1 MISKRWNNALIKSL
15 LPKNDLK
22 AFATKDNL
30 KAMEKR
36 LKKEIVEDVVYYL
49 QENILPLLNEYGKR
63 LDRLEKRVGG
73 FPALA

>member
-1 MISKRWNNALIKSL
+1 
-15 LPKNDLK
+15 
-22 AFATKDNL
+22 
-30 KAMEKR
+30 MEKR